1 MPKNDK
7 RIFLSPPHMSGE
19 ERTLVTECF
28 DTNYLAG
35 VGPMIDQF
43 EKEFCELTGHTD
55 AAALT
60 SGTAAMHLALRL
72 AGIGEGD
79 EVWTSTLTF
88 IGGVSPIMYQQAS
101 PVFLDVDP
109 DTWTLSPQLLEDEL
123 KRAAA
128 ENKLPKAIVPVDIYG
143 QCADLDAIRALAAT
157 YEIPVILDS
166 AESVGATYKGRHA
179 GKGADVAIYSFNGNK
194 LITTAGGGMIASDD
208 PGIIQQAR
216 YLSTQAR
223 EPSNHYEHV
232 TFGYNYRMP
241 SVCAAIGIGQ
251 LGVLSDRVAKARETF
266 AHYEA
271 ELSDLPGI
279 SFMPEAATGKANR
292 WLTVMMLGAAASVE
306 PMEICEALGARNI
319 EARPVWKPMHLQ
331 PVFRT
336 ARHVG
341 GEVSEE
347 LFQRGVCLPSG
358 TDLTPE
364 DLTRVIDII
373 KSVLTGA
380 K

>member
-1 MPKNDK
+1 MSNAEN

-19 ERTLVTECF
+19 ERALVTECF

-35 VGPMIDQF
+35 VGPMIDRF
-43 EKEFCELTGHTD
+43 EKDFCALTGHAE

-72 AGIGEGD
+72 ASVGEGD
-79 EVWTSTLTF
+79 EVWTSSFTF
-88 IGGVSPIMYQQAS
+88 IGGVSPILYQQAS
-101 PVFLDVDP
+101 PVFFDVDP
-109 DTWTLSPQLLEDEL
+109 DTWTLSPQLIEEEL
-123 KRAAA
+123 SRAAA
-128 ENKLPKAIVPVDIYG
+128 QNKLPKAIVPVDIYG
-143 QCADLDAIRALAAT
+143 QCADLDAIRALAAP

-166 AESVGATYKGRHA
+166 AESVGSTYKGRHA

-194 LITTAGGGMIASDD
+194 LITSAGGGMIASDD
-208 PGIIQQAR
+208 PGIIEQAR

-241 SVCAAIGIGQ
+241 SVCAAIGVGQ
-251 LGVLSDRVAKARETF
+251 LGVLSERVAKAREVF

-271 ELSDLPGI
+271 ELGDLPGV
-279 SFMPEAATGKANR
+279 SFMPEAATGQTNR
-292 WLTVMMLGAAASVE
+292 WLTVMVLGAAAGAN
-306 PMEICEALGARNI
+306 PQEICEALGARNI
-319 EARPVWKPMHLQ
+319 EARPAWKPMHLQ

-347 LFQRGVCLPSG
+347 LFHRGVCLPSG
-358 TDLTPE
+358 TDLTQA
-364 DLTRVIDII
+364 DLARVIDVV
-373 KSVLTGA
+373 KSTLT
-380 K
+380 

>member
-1 MPKNDK
+1 MSNADK

-19 ERTLVTECF
+19 ERGLVTECF

-35 VGPMIDQF
+35 VGPMIDRF
-43 EKEFCELTGHTD
+43 EKEFCKLTGHAD

-88 IGGVSPIMYQQAS
+88 IGGVSPIMYQHAS
-101 PVFLDVDP
+101 PVFFDVDP
-109 DTWTLSPQLLEDEL
+109 DTWTLSPHLLEDEL
-123 KRAAA
+123 SRAAA

-143 QCADLDAIRALAAT
+143 QCADLDAIRELAAA

-166 AESVGATYKGRHA
+166 AEAVGSTYKDRHA

-241 SVCAAIGIGQ
+241 SVCAAIGVGQ
-251 LGVLSDRVAKARETF
+251 LAILPDRVAKARETF
-266 AHYEA
+266 ARYEA
-271 ELSDLPGI
+271 ELGDLPGI

-292 WLTVMMLGAAASVE
+292 WLTVMMLGAAAGAE
-306 PMEICEALGARNI
+306 PLEICEALGRDNI

-341 GEVSEE
+341 GDVSEE

-364 DLTRVIDII
+364 DLTRIIGVI
-373 KSVLTGA
+373 KAALSS
-380 K
+380 